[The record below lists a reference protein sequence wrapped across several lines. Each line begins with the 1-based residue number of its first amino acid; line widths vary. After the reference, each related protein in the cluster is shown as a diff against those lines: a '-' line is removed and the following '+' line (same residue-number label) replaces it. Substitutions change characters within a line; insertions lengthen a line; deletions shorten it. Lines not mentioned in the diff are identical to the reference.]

1 MPLVACTEDHFA
13 FSEATKEVYNTN
25 GGSGWLCP
33 PIGQKLTVDGKLL
46 ASNYEYFDI
55 LVKKCNT
62 TLHSNCANETEML
75 ARVGGQFRM
84 GVMLVGNV
92 INPDDQVYSEPSIES
107 RNTFLFTTTSAQE
120 IEGYIEDVIVNTDHS
135 LWPIED
141 VIS

>member
-1 MPLVACTEDHFA
+1 
-13 FSEATKEVYNTN
+13 
-25 GGSGWLCP
+25 
-33 PIGQKLTVDGKLL
+33 
-46 ASNYEYFDI
+46 
-55 LVKKCNT
+55 
-62 TLHSNCANETEML
+62 ML

>member
-1 MPLVACTEDHFA
+1 
-13 FSEATKEVYNTN
+13 
-25 GGSGWLCP
+25 
-33 PIGQKLTVDGKLL
+33 
-46 ASNYEYFDI
+46 
-55 LVKKCNT
+55 
-62 TLHSNCANETEML
+62 
-75 ARVGGQFRM
+75 M